1 VAARARACAEIGV
14 EVADD
19 AWGELQQF
27 VRRTHVPAS
36 ERSRATG
43 AGAGLIDDDRDN
55 GGTKWGWRSC
65 QRGHG
70 CQVPFAGRGNR
81 HDYAG
86 RTLDLPCLWLDR

>member
-43 AGAGLIDDDRDN
+43 AGAGLIDDD
-55 GGTKWGWRSC
+55 
-65 QRGHG
+65 
-70 CQVPFAGRGNR
+70 
-81 HDYAG
+81 
-86 RTLDLPCLWLDR
+86 